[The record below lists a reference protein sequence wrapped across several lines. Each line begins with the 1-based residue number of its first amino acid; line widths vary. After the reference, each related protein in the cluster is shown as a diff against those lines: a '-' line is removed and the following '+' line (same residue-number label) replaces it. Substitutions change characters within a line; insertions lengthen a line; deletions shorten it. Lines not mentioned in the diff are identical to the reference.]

1 MTRDGKPV
9 SFSKEFARGMVT
21 EKNQQF
27 SPEQTRA
34 IATRYILGL
43 QHAWRRIYAGPAG
56 EDERMWILPI

>member
-1 MTRDGKPV
+1 
-9 SFSKEFARGMVT
+9 VT

-43 QHAWRRIYAGPAG
+43 QHLLGG
-56 EDERMWILPI
+56 EFTPDLRERDERIVDSTNLILDSLL